1 MVLPMKVTRNTP
13 QQLIIANSPWLIGLL
28 LTGFILIFVAVGLFL
43 LSEGVWAGLVFA
55 VFGGGIGFGAFAAF
69 VRRVQLILD
78 RPSDTITLRARSL
91 FGYSEVQHKLSSLSR
106 ADLEST
112 TSSKGTTLYRPTL
125 ILDQGMSAGA
135 HPIIQA
141 FTNTSG
147 PGRVVDAINNW
158 LPGTRS

>member
-78 RPSDTITLRARSL
+78 RPSDTITLRARS
-91 FGYSEVQHKLSSLSR
+91 VNLSN
-106 ADLEST
+106 
-112 TSSKGTTLYRPTL
+112 
-125 ILDQGMSAGA
+125 I
-135 HPIIQA
+135 
-141 FTNTSG
+141 
-147 PGRVVDAINNW
+147 
-158 LPGTRS
+158 